1 VKQLIKTTSGV
12 TASSLIREAPR
23 ADEIL
28 LVCLQGM
35 EAVSAHLHSVLA
47 KKPAKGIQRTDPPAS
62 HPRILLKRKFT
73 HVIKQ
78 FFKVGSE
85 VLFRQRAGLTKIA
98 RLKETGSGAT
108 AALKSTDGHLPLER
122 EPVEAENHVANELAW
137 MPLIK
142 ASTGSAKPV
151 QASIAASVTDCKAC
165 DEKQTSRYDG
175 CDLAGRQVLC
185 VGGRANL
192 YSEYRRLI
200 EIAGGN
206 LLIYRGGLQSGHDH
220 LSTLLTRADMVVC
233 PVDCV
238 NHHTYFT
245 VKRYCRYSGKV
256 CVLLDRS
263 CLPTFRKGVE
273 TLAALA
279 ASSAGA
285 TCSGA

>member
-1 VKQLIKTTSGV
+1 MKQLIKTTSGV

-47 KKPAKGIQRTDPPAS
+47 KKPAKGTQRTDPPAS

-142 ASTGSAKPV
+142 ASTGSAIPV

-206 LLIYRGGLQSGHDH
+206 LLIYRGGSRNSHDH